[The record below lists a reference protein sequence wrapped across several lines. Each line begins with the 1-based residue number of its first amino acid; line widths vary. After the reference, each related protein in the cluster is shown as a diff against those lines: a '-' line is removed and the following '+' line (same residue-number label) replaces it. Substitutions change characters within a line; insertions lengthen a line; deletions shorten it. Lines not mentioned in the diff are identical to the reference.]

1 LEESFISSL
10 PVLKN
15 NLIKINMNRTIKKEL
30 KDNGVL
36 ILTLNRPEVLNA
48 MNKDLIMGLYEIFQE
63 IEKEKDSRVIIITGE
78 GRGFCSGA
86 DLANGGWPSEEGM
99 TGGEIGANNMEIGF
113 NPLIRLIT
121 SIDKPVITAIN
132 GMAAGGGVGLALS
145 GDLVVASESAKFKL
159 VFGPNLGIIPDVGAS
174 WFVPNLV
181 GRARANGMGL
191 LGDDIP
197 AIQAKE
203 WGLIWDYYP
212 DDQFMEETLKIANRL
227 ADGAIKGLK
236 AVSKAHN
243 KALSGTLSEQLDHER
258 DTQRV
263 LLDSQEFKEGVGA
276 FLSKRK
282 PNFRD
287 LDQ

>member
-1 LEESFISSL
+1 M
-10 PVLKN
+10 PVLIN
-15 NLIKINMNRTIKKEL
+15 NLIKINMNTTIKKEL

-63 IEKEKDSRVIIITGE
+63 IEKEKDSRVIVITGE

-99 TGGEIGANNMEIGF
+99 SGGEIGANNMEIGF

-145 GDLVVASESAKFKL
+145 GDLIVASESAKFKL

-191 LGDDIP
+191 LGDDIS
-197 AIQAKE
+197 AKQAKE

-212 DDQFMEETLKIANRL
+212 DDQFIEETLKIANRL

-263 LLDSQEFKEGVGA
+263 LLDSEEFKEGVGA

>member
-10 PVLKN
+10 PVLIN
-15 NLIKINMNRTIKKEL
+15 NLIKINMNTAVKKEL

-86 DLANGGWPSEEGM
+86 DLANGGWPSEEGLS
-99 TGGEIGANNMEIGF
+99 GGEIGANNMEIGF

-212 DDQFMEETLKIANRL
+212 DNQFMEETLKIANRL

-243 KALSGTLSEQLDHER
+243 KALSGTLNEQLDHER

-263 LLDSQEFKEGVGA
+263 LLDSEEFKEGVGA

>member
-1 LEESFISSL
+1 M
-10 PVLKN
+10 PVLIN
-15 NLIKINMNRTIKKEL
+15 NLIKINMNTAVKKEL

-212 DDQFMEETLKIANRL
+212 DKQFMEETLKIANRL

>member
-1 LEESFISSL
+1 
-10 PVLKN
+10 
-15 NLIKINMNRTIKKEL
+15 MNRTIKKEL

-86 DLANGGWPSEEGM
+86 DLANGGWPSEEGLS
-99 TGGEIGANNMEIGF
+99 GGEIGANNMEIGF

-145 GDLVVASESAKFKL
+145 GDLVVASESAKFRL
-159 VFGPNLGIIPDVGAS
+159 VFGPNLGISPDVGAS

-203 WGLIWDYYP
+203 
-212 DDQFMEETLKIANRL
+212 
-227 ADGAIKGLK
+227 
-236 AVSKAHN
+236 
-243 KALSGTLSEQLDHER
+243 
-258 DTQRV
+258 
-263 LLDSQEFKEGVGA
+263 
-276 FLSKRK
+276 
-282 PNFRD
+282 
-287 LDQ
+287 

>member
-1 LEESFISSL
+1 LEEYFIFSL
-10 PVLKN
+10 PALKN
-15 NLIKINMNRTIKKEL
+15 NLIRLKMNTTIKKEL

-63 IEKEKDSRVIIITGE
+63 IEKEKDSRVIVITGE
-78 GRGFCSGA
+78 GKGFCSGA

-145 GDLVVASESAKFKL
+145 GDLIVASESAKFKL

-191 LGDDIP
+191 LGDDIS
-197 AIQAKE
+197 AKQAKE

-212 DDQFMEETLKIANRL
+212 DGQFMEETLKIADRL

-263 LLDSQEFKEGVGA
+263 LLDSEEFKEGVGA

>member
-1 LEESFISSL
+1 
-10 PVLKN
+10 
-15 NLIKINMNRTIKKEL
+15 MNTTIKKEL

-48 MNKDLIMGLYEIFQE
+48 MNKDMIMGLYEIFQE

-191 LGDDIP
+191 LGDDIS
-197 AIQAKE
+197 AKQAKE

-212 DDQFMEETLKIANRL
+212 DSQFMEETLKIANRL

-236 AVSKAHN
+236 AVSKAHFQ
-243 KALSGTLSEQLDHER
+243 ALSGSLSEQLDHER

-263 LLDSQEFKEGVGA
+263 LLDSKEFKEGVGA
-276 FLSKRK
+276 FLGKRK